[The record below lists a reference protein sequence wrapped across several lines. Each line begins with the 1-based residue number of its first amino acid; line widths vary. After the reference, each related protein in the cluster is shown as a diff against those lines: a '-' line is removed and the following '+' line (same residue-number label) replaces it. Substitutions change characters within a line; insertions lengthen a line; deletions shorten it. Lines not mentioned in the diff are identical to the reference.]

1 MPSLD
6 FFFVI
11 SIFIF
16 FLGLIFGSFLNCLI
30 WRLYKGETVLGRSYC
45 PKCKKEIKWFDN
57 IPVVSFFVLKK
68 KCRFCNK
75 KISWQYPLVEIITG
89 LLFFLAFY
97 FNFINDFSIIKLLL
111 NLILI
116 LILII
121 VFVFDW
127 RWFLIPVQVLLV
139 GGLLALVLNLFLGF
153 SIYQIFFSMLIG
165 AGFFALQYI
174 ITRGRGI
181 GEGDIWLGG
190 FLGIAFPVLSQIIAL
205 IFLTYIIGGVVA
217 TILLLLGLKKMG
229 SKLPLGIFLST
240 SALIILFFGESIVN
254 WYLGLIF

>member
-97 FNFINDFSIIKLLL
+97 FNFINDFSIIKLL
-111 NLILI
+111 
-116 LILII
+116 
-121 VFVFDW
+121 
-127 RWFLIPVQVLLV
+127 FL
-139 GGLLALVLNLFLGF
+139 
-153 SIYQIFFSMLIG
+153 
-165 AGFFALQYI
+165 
-174 ITRGRGI
+174 
-181 GEGDIWLGG
+181 
-190 FLGIAFPVLSQIIAL
+190 
-205 IFLTYIIGGVVA
+205 LTKVYSENNFI
-217 TILLLLGLKKMG
+217 
-229 SKLPLGIFLST
+229 
-240 SALIILFFGESIVN
+240 
-254 WYLGLIF
+254 